1 MHVDDQIYSYYYAEK
16 ERQVVKTLEIAFK
29 SEMVLAS
36 TREEGNSGSINFKRI
51 LGAEVIERRKTTVQD
66 FVFPIFMIVVGAS
79 LAFLFYTGA
88 RIWDI
93 SELIWVAK
101 LIGAVSSLAVLF
113 WLFTTPRYTETEI
126 IGVGILISCPYGSP
140 YLVVPMRPGDA
151 KHAAHILCEIA
162 RKNSE

>member
-36 TREEGNSGSINFKRI
+36 TREEGNSGSIDFKRI
-51 LGAEVIERRKTTVQD
+51 LGAEVIKRRKTTVQD
-66 FVFPIFMIVVGAS
+66 FVFPIFMIVVGVF
-79 LAFLFYTGA
+79 LVFLFCIG
-88 RIWDI
+88 
-93 SELIWVAK
+93 ELIWIAQ

-126 IGVGILISCPYGSP
+126 IGVGILISCPYGNP